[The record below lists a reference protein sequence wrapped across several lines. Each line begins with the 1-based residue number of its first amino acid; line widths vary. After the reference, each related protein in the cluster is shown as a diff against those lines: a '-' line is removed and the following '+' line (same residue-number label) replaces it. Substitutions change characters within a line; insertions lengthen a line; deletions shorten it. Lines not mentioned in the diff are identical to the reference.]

1 MLDSQ
6 KVHEPRDC
14 RFANRMLKNVS
25 REWSK
30 CQEVL
35 QGIIG
40 LIGTELCAE
49 AEQLRE
55 VSL

>member
-6 KVHEPRDC
+6 KVHEPQDC

-25 REWSK
+25 REWSMF
-30 CQEVL
+30 QEVL
-35 QGIIG
+35 QVIIG